1 MVWILRSKTRTLAKW
16 VMSPANLNIFIFD
29 STDRPQNV
37 PHNSYASFSFCSNS
51 LSLSRSLAV
60 LLCAGERFGSEL
72 DLGKQAVHPV
82 HDVNTYAYQF
92 SYGKRD
98 LKNKK

>member
-1 MVWILRSKTRTLAKW
+1 MFHTILTLRFLFAQT
-16 VMSPANLNIFIFD
+16 L
-29 STDRPQNV
+29 
-37 PHNSYASFSFCSNS
+37 S
-51 LSLSRSLAV
+51 LSLARSLCFCVPESAW
-60 LLCAGERFGSEL
+60 LELFGSEL